1 MTRALLGLS
10 LVWVL
15 GCGDGVPPALPEVT
29 TPPDDVPE
37 VTPMT
42 GRARLEASPVSFRL
56 WPQQSSA
63 VVVGRRMAEDARFDV
78 AFAPDDGRLEL
89 QAGWVGAGATLAVSE
104 ASFHL
109 GDATVAPEALP
120 PNGLALTE
128 VTLTVRP
135 MGPLA
140 LRWYGDGSVGWAQGT
155 ADVTV
160 KASLRLSNG
169 HSSPLAPGVLTGVP
183 VTVLLSPTSEG
194 VMAAQLD
201 LRHEGAM
208 WQWLGLLEAGDLR
221 ASLYTLET
229 SALDGLPPREVL
241 R

>member
-1 MTRALLGLS
+1 MRRVRDVRRGASTLHS
-10 LVWVL
+10 
-15 GCGDGVPPALPEVT
+15 DGAEG
-29 TPPDDVPE
+29 
-37 VTPMT
+37 
-42 GRARLEASPVSFRL
+42 GR
-56 WPQQSSA
+56 Q
-63 VVVGRRMAEDARFDV
+63 
-78 AFAPDDGRLEL
+78 
-89 QAGWVGAGATLAVSE
+89 
-104 ASFHL
+104 
-109 GDATVAPEALP
+109 
-120 PNGLALTE
+120 
-128 VTLTVRP
+128 
-135 MGPLA
+135 
-140 LRWYGDGSVGWAQGT
+140 
-155 ADVTV
+155 
-160 KASLRLSNG
+160 RLSNG